1 MLLTA
6 TGRSRNILKGHISSL
21 VDAEHLRRQ
30 VAGMI
35 GLADE

>member
-6 TGRSRNILKGHISSL
+6 TGRSRNTIKGHIGSL

-30 VAGMI
+30 VKQRPA
-35 GLADE
+35 